1 MSNNKLL
8 LKDAHAEPSK
18 IIGIQFGLMSTEEIR
33 KSSVVKVDVRDMY
46 HGNKPVVGSLVD
58 PRMGTQ
64 DPNYVCPT
72 DNLDYINTPGYHGHI
87 ELAVPIFY
95 VQYIKD
101 TVKWANCVCC
111 KCSKLLISKTKHQ
124 RALEGLPAK
133 KRWDYVVK
141 ACKKVKSCG
150 EDTEDGCYAPQPT
163 KIRKDGLATI
173 IAEWT
178 VKDPQG
184 ATDKDTKTISIR
196 WTPEMLYKR
205 FMRISDDDVNF
216 AGFNSVFSRPENMI
230 CHTLLV
236 PPPAIRPSVKQ
247 DSQQRSE
254 DDLTHILMNIIK
266 INNELLQ
273 DIQKNAAAKI
283 IEDHTAIL
291 QFFAATLVNNS
302 MPGVDALR
310 NRSSRPYKSIIS
322 RLGAKGGRM
331 RGNLMAKRVD
341 YSARSVITGEP
352 NLSIE
357 ELGIP
362 MPIAMNLTM
371 PIVVTATNVD
381 FLTQL
386 VRNGPDQYPGA
397 KILKKAGSDYPITL
411 KYMDRDSIV
420 LEAGDEVHRHLL
432 NGDMVLFNRQ
442 PTLHRM
448 SMQSFKARIM
458 TQGNTF
464 RFNVGV
470 AKPFNADYDGDE
482 MNAHVPQNVLAAVEL
497 RLLSAV
503 PYQIISPANHAPI
516 IGPVQDNLLGA
527 YIFTGENVH
536 FTAQQ
541 AMNLMMTCAT
551 VDVEK
556 LGDVIKSRKHVT
568 SFDILSQITPPVTLK
583 YKTKGFNDEK
593 DDAKTSN
600 NVLEIRNGQYVR
612 GRMDKGV
619 LSGGSK
625 SLIQRITNDYSNH
638 QCVEYIDNLQ
648 NIVTQFMKTHSFS
661 VGISDLISNTK
672 TTQDIARIIDGKRTE
687 VKDIIDQI
695 MMGTFINNTG
705 RNNNTE
711 FENQVLT
718 ILSQASGDAGKVALN
733 SLGASNRF
741 VTMVKA
747 GSKGNENNIAFMTSC
762 LGQQTVEG
770 KRIPDGFQNRT
781 LPHFPKYDEGPMS
794 RGFVT
799 NSYVTGLSPTDLFYH
814 AMAGRVGLI
823 DTAVKSVTWETPV
836 IIIENGA
843 PVYTEIGRWID
854 GKLDAAYSVAA
865 DRVEKYTERNM
876 ELLKTDA
883 QGLYIP
889 TADDDGRVTWGEITA
904 ITRHDP
910 GDRLYEV
917 TTAGGR
923 TVTVTES
930 KSLIVWDEA
939 HQQFLEK
946 PTPDIKRGDYLPVT
960 SALCAPPTINTHLN
974 MVKYLPKTK
983 YLYGSDFYT
992 AVQLMN
998 SAMENR
1004 QKIPANWW
1012 ETNNGTEFTLPFN
1025 KKASLQRTVI
1035 RSNVDVIQK
1044 GCIYAYHAKRMNM
1057 CIKDTFELNEYNG
1070 KFIGIYL
1077 AEGNACKSKV
1087 CITNSNDAIKSFVKE
1102 WFASHNIE
1110 HTEVKFI
1117 NKIGGTT
1124 NSINGTSSILA
1135 DFLKQFVGHRAEN
1148 KYVPVEAFTAP
1159 DEFIIGLL
1167 SGYYSGDG
1175 TVSKNSVDVGS
1186 ASKRLIENI
1195 SSLCNRLGI
1204 FGKLHKS
1211 QLKSNNLDT
1220 KNIKPTYR
1228 LSIRSLWGKKFAEKI
1243 QLLDENK
1250 QTKLKMIKW
1259 TNTHINFKQHNDVVL
1274 DPISEI
1280 RIIGVEAHPKVY
1292 DLTIPSTLNFGLANG
1307 LQVRDTSSTGYIQRR
1322 LIKGLE
1328 DCMVRYDHTVRS
1340 NKGKIIQ
1347 YSYGDDGIDPLK
1359 VETQN
1364 IPLVGMSIA
1373 DIYAYYNFPD
1383 VADKTAAK
1391 TLGAIFIK
1399 SAMTAFKKQAE
1410 ETAKKCQEH
1419 TDRAIAARD
1428 DIIKNVFRYRDDNA
1442 VNCPVAFAYIIGNIQ
1457 GQVGINQYSLVD
1469 ITPLEV
1475 FAMLEA
1481 TMADLEKIRTAPP
1494 TALFKALYYYYLAP
1508 KELLLIKRFNRAAVV
1523 RLLDTVKLTYK
1534 QAIVAPGEMVGPV
1547 AAQSI
1552 GEISTQMTLNSF
1564 VYETPILVRNRAGVI
1579 REVELGRF
1587 ATEFIDK
1594 ATRKEYYAD
1603 KDTTYAELDDF
1614 YEVPSCDEEGRLTW
1628 ERIEAVTRHPV
1639 INADGSNTM
1648 LKVTTDEEREVIAT
1662 KAKSFLKL
1670 VDGRVIGVNG
1680 DSLKVGDYLPVSNMP
1695 LECTPQR
1702 ELNLREFLP
1711 ATKYLYSTDLHA
1723 AFQCCAQK
1731 GKGNH
1736 NWWQKGFGVVFTLPY
1751 KNTNAITSQLHKL
1764 EAGTMRPVPTGC
1776 IYMPKLRLKNEG
1788 AEPSAI
1794 PEKIP
1799 LDYQFGYLLG
1809 AYAAE
1814 GCITKH
1820 QVSISNNAAEFYAPI
1835 VELCQRWKLTT
1846 KQYVHENKIKEGWTS
1861 SDIRIYNTLLCH
1873 ILNKFIGKLSHNKFI
1888 SDRIIYSNRECVL
1901 GFLDAYISG
1910 DGCIP
1915 NNGMISA
1922 ASVSKQ
1928 LLEGVQKM
1936 LNTLGVYSY
1945 ITKGVKRTSNNR
1957 GTKPENIHQPYILT
1971 VSGKQNIILAG
1982 LLKPTIDYKREN
1994 LKSLLSHEYK
2004 FTYNKL
2010 QEVVPNE
2017 IDGEIVFEPRHET
2030 KHKDLL
2036 FNKIVSIEEVPNTTP
2051 YAYDLTVE
2059 RTRNFDIGNR
2069 LILKDT
2075 FHNVGILSKTNA
2087 TRGVPRIDEILSLSE
2102 NIKSPSLTVFLK
2114 PEDRAHKDHAQEIM
2128 YKMEHTTL
2136 GELVKTTAINYDP
2149 DDLNTLID
2157 EDRELLAQYKEFET
2171 MVGECANVNLANA
2184 VAVSKS
2190 KWLLRMEMDPETML
2204 EKNITMDD
2212 IHFTLNNIYKDQISC
2227 VFSDYNADKLVF
2239 RVRMTE
2245 VIKQNAGKT
2254 AVNKKPLNQFDQ
2266 IYILKNFQDNL
2277 LKNVVIR
2284 GVKGIKKVAMRK
2296 VKNQLVEHNGSY
2308 VTQDQWVLDTTGSNL
2323 LEVLALDYIDRTK
2336 TYSNDIIETFE
2347 VLGIEAAR
2355 QAIFNEL
2362 VDVIKF
2368 DGTYIDYHHFAIL
2381 CDRMS
2386 YSGDNLIS
2394 IYRHGIKNDNIGV
2407 LAKASFEETGEM
2419 LMNAAK
2425 HGELDVMTGV
2435 SANVMCGQ
2443 EGLYG
2448 TNAFKVLLDMSEV
2461 SKMKASAEYKYLN
2474 REKELADMFKEG
2486 KLAADAD
2493 ECAVKNLSVQNGVAN
2508 IAGVDMGEQN
2518 DDYNPF

>member
-18 IIGIQFGLMSTEEIR
+18 IIGIQFGIMSSEEIR
-33 KSSVVKVDVRDMY
+33 RSSVVKVEVRDMY
-46 HGNKPVVGSLVD
+46 HGNKPVIGSLVD

-64 DPNYVCPT
+64 DPKYICPT

-87 ELAVPIFY
+87 DMAVPIFY

-101 TVKWANCVCC
+101 IVKWSNCVCC
-111 KCSKLLISKTKHQ
+111 KCSKLLISKTKYQ
-124 RALEGLPAK
+124 KLLESQSAK
-133 KRWDYVVK
+133 KRWDIVVK
-141 ACKKVKSCG
+141 ACKKVKICG
-150 EDTEDGCYAPQPT
+150 DDTEDGCHAPQPT

-173 IAEWT
+173 VAEWT
-178 VKDPQG
+178 VKDTAG
-184 ATDKDTKTISIR
+184 ATDKDTKTMSIR

-247 DSQQRSE
+247 ESQQRSE
-254 DDLTHILMNIIK
+254 DDLTHILMNIIR

-273 DIQKNAAAKI
+273 DIQKNAPAKI
-283 IEDHTAIL
+283 IEDHTSIL
-291 QFFAATLVNNS
+291 QFFVATLVNNS

-362 MPIAMNLTM
+362 MPIAMNLTV
-371 PIVVTATNVD
+371 PITVTAANMA

-386 VRNGPDQYPGA
+386 VRNGPDLYPGA
-397 KILKKAGSDYPITL
+397 KIIKKAGSDYPITL
-411 KYMDRDSIV
+411 KYMERESLI
-420 LEAGDEVHRHLL
+420 LEVGDEVHRHLL

-448 SMQSFKARIM
+448 SMQSHKARIM

-470 AKPFNADYDGDE
+470 AKPYNADYDGDE
-482 MNAHVPQNVLAAVEL
+482 MNMHVPQNVMAAVEL

-527 YIFTGENVH
+527 YIFTGENIR

-551 VDVEK
+551 VNVEK
-556 LGDVIKSRKHVT
+556 LGDIIKSRKHVT
-568 SFDILSQITPPVTLK
+568 SFDILSQITPPISLK

-600 NVLEIRNGQYVR
+600 NILEIRNGEYVR

-625 SLIQRITNDYSNH
+625 SLIQRITNDWSNL
-638 QCVEYIDNLQ
+638 QCVQYIDNLQ
-648 NIVTQFMKTHSFS
+648 NIITQFMKSHSFS

-695 MMGTFINNTG
+695 MMGTFSNNTG
-705 RNNNTE
+705 RDNNTE

-718 ILSQASGDAGKVALN
+718 ILSQASGDAGKIALN
-733 SLGASNRF
+733 SLGSSNRF

-781 LPHFPKYDEGPMS
+781 LPHFPQYDEGPMS

-823 DTAVKSVTWETPV
+823 DTAVKSVTWETP
-836 IIIENGA
+836 IILIENGA

-854 GKLDAAYSVAA
+854 GKLEAAYGA
-865 DRVEKYTERNM
+865 DASSVEKYAERNM
-876 ELLKTDA
+876 ELLKTEA
-883 QGLYIP
+883 CELYIP
-889 TADDDGRVTWGEITA
+889 TTDDDGRVTWGEITA

-910 GDRLYEV
+910 GDRLYEIL
-917 TTAGGR
+917 TTGGR

-939 HQQFLEK
+939 RQQFLEK
-946 PTPDIKRGDYLPVT
+946 PTPDIVVGDYLPVT
-960 SALCAPPTINTHLN
+960 HNLPMFEGSAYKHLGKSEGIADGALFATMGTLTHIRELVDTITCPIDYIKGFCAS
-974 MVKYLPKTK
+974 YLKIQGFEFFQN
-983 YLYGSDFYT
+983 LLFNLDF
-992 AVQLMN
+992 A
-998 SAMENR
+998 
-1004 QKIPANWW
+1004 
-1012 ETNNGTEFTLPFN
+1012 
-1025 KKASLQRTVI
+1025 
-1035 RSNVDVIQK
+1035 
-1044 GCIYAYHAKRMNM
+1044 
-1057 CIKDTFELNEYNG
+1057 LNEEPMFNIIRMMLVRINVRLSGFIETRG
-1070 KFIGIYL
+1070 KIENQGCAIQF
-1077 AEGNACKSKV
+1077 AC
-1087 CITNSNDAIKSFVKE
+1087 C
-1102 WFASHNIE
+1102 
-1110 HTEVKFI
+1110 EVYELF
-1117 NKIGGTT
+1117 
-1124 NSINGTSSILA
+1124 
-1135 DFLKQFVGHRAEN
+1135 
-1148 KYVPVEAFTAP
+1148 
-1159 DEFIIGLL
+1159 DEFNIVH
-1167 SGYYSGDG
+1167 D
-1175 TVSKNSVDVGS
+1175 
-1186 ASKRLIENI
+1186 I
-1195 SSLCNRLGI
+1195 SSVTHVNKD
-1204 FGKLHKS
+1204 KL
-1211 QLKSNNLDT
+1211 
-1220 KNIKPTYR
+1220 
-1228 LSIRSLWGKKFAEKI
+1228 
-1243 QLLDENK
+1243 
-1250 QTKLKMIKW
+1250 
-1259 TNTHINFKQHNDVVL
+1259 HNDVIL
-1274 DPISEI
+1274 DPIQSI

-1328 DCMVRYDHTVRS
+1328 DAMVRYDHTVRS

-1347 YSYGDDGIDPLK
+1347 YSYGDDNIDPLK

-1373 DIYAYYNFPD
+1373 DIYTYYNFPD
-1383 VADKTAAK
+1383 MGDKTAAK
-1391 TLGAIFIK
+1391 TVGAIFIK
-1399 SAMTAFKKQAE
+1399 SALTAFKKQIE
-1410 ETAKKCQEH
+1410 ETAKKCQEY
-1419 TDRAIAARD
+1419 TDRAIATRD
-1428 DIIKNVFRYRDDNA
+1428 DIIKHVFHNRDDNA
-1442 VNCPVAFAYIIGNIQ
+1442 VNCPVAFAYLISNIQ
-1457 GQVGINQYSLVD
+1457 GQMSINQYSLVD
-1469 ITPLEV
+1469 ITPIEV
-1475 FAMLEA
+1475 FTLLEA
-1481 TMADLEKIRTAPP
+1481 AMADLDKIHTAPP

-1508 KELLLIKRFNRAAVV
+1508 KELLLIKRFNRAAIV
-1523 RLLDTVKLTYK
+1523 RLLDTIKLTYK

-1552 GEISTQMTLNSF
+1552 GEVSTQLTLNSF

-1579 REVELGRF
+1579 REVELGKF

-1594 ATRKEYYAD
+1594 ATRKEYYTD

-1614 YEVPSCDEEGRLTW
+1614 YEVPSCDEEGHLTW

-1639 INADGSNTM
+1639 INEDGSNTM

-1695 LECTPQR
+1695 LECVPQR
-1702 ELNLREFLP
+1702 TLNLREFLP
-1711 ATKYLYSTDLHA
+1711 TTEYVYSNEVHMA
-1723 AFQCCAQK
+1723 YQCQAQYGK
-1731 GKGNH
+1731 KESWWKKGNG
-1736 NWWQKGFGVVFTLPY
+1736 KLFTLPY
-1751 KNTNAITSQLHKL
+1751 SGSETITSQIRKINK
-1764 EAGTMRPVPTGC
+1764 GTMQQIPPGC
-1776 IYMPKLRLKNEG
+1776 IYMPKLRLRNEG
-1788 AEPSAI
+1788 AVPSSI
-1794 PEKIP
+1794 PEQIP

-1814 GCITKH
+1814 GCITDH
-1820 QVSISNNAAEFYAPI
+1820 QISISNNITEFYTPI
-1835 VELCQRWKLTT
+1835 IEICQRWNITT
-1846 KQYVHENKIKEGWTS
+1846 KQYRTENKNQTGWTS

-1873 ILNKFIGKLSHNKFI
+1873 ILEKLIGVLSHKKFITNE
-1888 SDRIIYSNRECVL
+1888 IIYSNRECVL

-1910 DGCIP
+1910 DGS
-1915 NNGMISA
+1915 ISKSGIISMG
-1922 ASVSKQ
+1922 SVSKR
-1928 LLEGVQKM
+1928 LLEGVQQM
-1936 LNTLGVYSY
+1936 LNTLGVYSHLRKA
-1945 ITKGVKRTSNNR
+1945 IKRTSNNR
-1957 GTKPENIHQPYILT
+1957 GTKPENFQQPYVLT
-1971 VSGKQNIILAG
+1971 VGGKQNIILAR
-1982 LLKPTIDYKREN
+1982 LLNPTIDYKREA
-1994 LKSLLSHEYK
+1994 LKAIFNHKYSYTYTKIHE
-2004 FTYNKL
+2004 TL
-2010 QEVVPNE
+2010 PNE
-2017 IDGEIVFEPRHET
+2017 INGKIVLEPRQHAL
-2030 KHKDLL
+2030 HKDLL

-2059 RTRNFDIGNR
+2059 RTRNFAIANKLALR
-2069 LILKDT
+2069 DT

-2087 TRGVPRIDEILSLSE
+2087 TRGVPRIDEILSLSKE
-2102 NIKSPSLTVFLK
+2102 IKSPSLTVFLK
-2114 PEDRAHKDHAQEIM
+2114 PEDRTHKDRAQELM

-2136 GELVKTTAINYDP
+2136 GELVKTTAIHFDP

-2157 EDRELLAQYKEFET
+2157 EDTALLAQYKEFET
-2171 MVGECANVNLANA
+2171 MVSECANVNLSNTAI
-2184 VAVSKS
+2184 SKS

-2245 VIKQNAGKT
+2245 VIKQNASKT

-2284 GVKGIKKVAMRK
+2284 GVKGIKKVSMRK
-2296 VKNQLVEHNGSY
+2296 VKNNMVEHNGTY
-2308 VTQDQWVLDTTGSNL
+2308 VTEDQWVLDTTGSNL
-2323 LEVLALDYIDRTK
+2323 LDVLALSYIDYTK

-2355 QAIFNEL
+2355 QAIFNEF

-2368 DGTYIDYHHFAIL
+2368 DGTYIDYHHFALL
-2381 CDRMS
+2381 CDRMC
-2386 YSGDNLIS
+2386 YSENLIS

-2407 LAKASFEETGEM
+2407 LAKASFEETADM

-2461 SKMKASAEYKYLN
+2461 GKMKPAAEYKYLN
-2474 REKELADMFKEG
+2474 REKELADMLKEG
-2486 KLAADAD
+2486 AIAAEAD
-2493 ECAVKNLSVQNGVAN
+2493 ECGVKNLSVQNGVVN
-2508 IAGVDMGEQN
+2508 IAGADMGEQD